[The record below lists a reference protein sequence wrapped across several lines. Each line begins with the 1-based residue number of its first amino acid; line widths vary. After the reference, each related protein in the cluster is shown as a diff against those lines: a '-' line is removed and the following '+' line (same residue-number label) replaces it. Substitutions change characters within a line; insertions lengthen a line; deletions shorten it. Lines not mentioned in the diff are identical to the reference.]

1 MSGGKLPEGWGKTV
15 IGDIADVISGGTP
28 KSGIAENFAP
38 SGEGIAW
45 LTPADLS
52 GYKKKFIS
60 HGARDL
66 STEGYSSCSAKLMPA
81 GAILFSSR
89 APIGYVAVASNE
101 ISTNQ
106 GFKSFVFTN
115 DIYPDYAYYYLR
127 NIRHL
132 AEEMGTG
139 TTFKEISGSAAKT
152 LPFVMAPLAEQKIIA
167 EKLDTLLAQVDSTKA
182 RLEQIPQI
190 LKRFRQAVLAAAVSG
205 NLTAEWRMNN
215 NSNIVEEEIEK
226 VKNKLIAKKIIKKD
240 LIYSKLDRKYPIPSD
255 WLYVKLQSI
264 ATKITDGEHKTP
276 KREPAG
282 QLLISARNI
291 QDGYLKLS
299 DVDYVGD
306 AEFQKLRNRCD
317 PDSGDV
323 LISCSGSI
331 GRVCLV
337 DENSK
342 YVMVRSVALIKL
354 MQDFVINKYMMYLLQ
369 SPLLQKEIEENSKST
384 AQANL
389 FLGPIK
395 NLGIPLPPVP
405 EQAEIVRR
413 VEQLFAYADTIEK
426 QVNSALTRVNSLT
439 QSILA
444 KAFRGELTAQW
455 RAENPSLISGENSAA
470 ALLEKIKAERAASG
484 GKKNSR
490 KKA

>member
-1 MSGGKLPEGWGKTV
+1 MSGGKLPEGWVKSDLDNILLSI
-15 IGDIADVISGGTP
+15 IGGGTP
-28 KSGIAENFAP
+28 SKAIPEYYQGDIPWMSVKDMNKHALTDTIDHISSDAIEN
-38 SGEGIAW
+38 S
-45 LTPADLS
+45 
-52 GYKKKFIS
+52 
-60 HGARDL
+60 
-66 STEGYSSCSAKLMPA
+66 STNVIPA
-81 GAILFSSR
+81 GTPIIATRMSLGKIVTASFDSAINQDLKALFLSS
-89 APIGYVAVASNE
+89 GV
-101 ISTNQ
+101 
-106 GFKSFVFTN
+106 
-115 DIYPDYAYYYLR
+115 DR
-127 NIRHL
+127 NFFIHWYRSQAQL
-132 AEEMGTG
+132 IESLGTG
-139 TTFKEISGSAAKT
+139 TTVKGIRLEVLKALSIN
-152 LPFVMAPLAEQKIIA
+152 LPPLFEQKIIA
-167 EKLDTLLAQVDSTKA
+167 EKLDTLLAQVDSTKV
-182 RLEQIPQI
+182 RLEKIPQI
-190 LKRFRQAVLAAAVSG
+190 LKRFRQAVLAAAVNG
-205 NLTAEWRMNN
+205 DLTAEWRMNN

-226 VKNKLIAKKIIKKD
+226 IKNKLIAKKIVKKD
-240 LIYSKLDRKYPIPSD
+240 LTYSKLDRKYQLPSD

-276 KREPAG
+276 KRESAG

-299 DVDYVGD
+299 DVDYVSD

-354 MQDFVINKYMMYLLQ
+354 MQDFVINKYIMYLLQ
-369 SPLLQKEIEENSKST
+369 SPLLQKDIEENSKST

-395 NLGIPLPPVP
+395 NLGIPLPPVT

-426 QVNSALTRVNSLT
+426 QVNNALARVNSLT

-455 RAENPSLISGENSAA
+455 RAENPDLISGENSAA
-470 ALLEKIKAERAASG
+470 ALLEKIKAERAASS
-484 GKKNSR
+484 GKRAARR
-490 KKA
+490 KA

>member
-1 MSGGKLPEGWGKTV
+1 
-15 IGDIADVISGGTP
+15 
-28 KSGIAENFAP
+28 
-38 SGEGIAW
+38 
-45 LTPADLS
+45 
-52 GYKKKFIS
+52 
-60 HGARDL
+60 
-66 STEGYSSCSAKLMPA
+66 
-81 GAILFSSR
+81 
-89 APIGYVAVASNE
+89 
-101 ISTNQ
+101 
-106 GFKSFVFTN
+106 
-115 DIYPDYAYYYLR
+115 
-127 NIRHL
+127 
-132 AEEMGTG
+132 
-139 TTFKEISGSAAKT
+139 
-152 LPFVMAPLAEQKIIA
+152 
-167 EKLDTLLAQVDSTKA
+167 
-182 RLEQIPQI
+182 
-190 LKRFRQAVLAAAVSG
+190 
-205 NLTAEWRMNN
+205 
-215 NSNIVEEEIEK
+215 
-226 VKNKLIAKKIIKKD
+226 AKKIIKKD

-455 RAENPSLISGENSAA
+455 RTENPSLISGENSAA

-484 GKKNSR
+484 GKKTSR

>member
-1 MSGGKLPEGWGKTV
+1 MSAGKLPEGWVDTQLGNIVDYGKATKRV
-15 IGDIADVISGGTP
+15 LSDVNDDTWVLELEDIEKESS
-28 KSGIAENFAP
+28 K
-38 SGEGIAW
+38 
-45 LTPADLS
+45 L
-52 GYKKKFIS
+52 
-60 HGARDL
+60 L
-66 STEGYSSCSAKLMPA
+66 STIRASERPFKSTKNSFKRGDVLYGKLRPYLNKIIIAKEDGVCTTEIIPLCAEPSCCNKYIFYWLKSST
-81 GAILFSSR
+81 FQ
-89 APIGYVAVASNE
+89 GYV
-101 ISTNQ
+101 
-106 GFKSFVFTN
+106 N
-115 DIYPDYAYYYLR
+115 DVSYGVNMPRLGTADGLKAPLR
-127 NIRHL
+127 L
-132 AEEMGTG
+132 
-139 TTFKEISGSAAKT
+139 
-152 LPFVMAPLAEQKIIA
+152 APLAEQKIIA
-167 EKLDTLLAQVDSTKA
+167 EKLDTLLAQIDSTKA

-226 VKNKLIAKKIIKKD
+226 IKNKLIAKKIIKKD

-455 RAENPSLISGENSAA
+455 RTENPSLISGENSAA

-484 GKKNSR
+484 GKKTSR

>member
-1 MSGGKLPEGWGKTV
+1 
-15 IGDIADVISGGTP
+15 
-28 KSGIAENFAP
+28 
-38 SGEGIAW
+38 
-45 LTPADLS
+45 
-52 GYKKKFIS
+52 
-60 HGARDL
+60 
-66 STEGYSSCSAKLMPA
+66 
-81 GAILFSSR
+81 
-89 APIGYVAVASNE
+89 
-101 ISTNQ
+101 
-106 GFKSFVFTN
+106 
-115 DIYPDYAYYYLR
+115 
-127 NIRHL
+127 
-132 AEEMGTG
+132 
-139 TTFKEISGSAAKT
+139 
-152 LPFVMAPLAEQKIIA
+152 
-167 EKLDTLLAQVDSTKA
+167 
-182 RLEQIPQI
+182 
-190 LKRFRQAVLAAAVSG
+190 
-205 NLTAEWRMNN
+205 
-215 NSNIVEEEIEK
+215 
-226 VKNKLIAKKIIKKD
+226 
-240 LIYSKLDRKYPIPSD
+240 
-255 WLYVKLQSI
+255 
-264 ATKITDGEHKTP
+264 
-276 KREPAG
+276 
-282 QLLISARNI
+282 
-291 QDGYLKLS
+291 
-299 DVDYVGD
+299 
-306 AEFQKLRNRCD
+306 
-317 PDSGDV
+317 
-323 LISCSGSI
+323 SCSGSI

-455 RAENPSLISGENSAA
+455 RTENPSLISGENSAA

-484 GKKNSR
+484 GKKTSR

>member
-1 MSGGKLPEGWGKTV
+1 MSAGKLPEGWVDTQLGNIVDYGKATKRV
-15 IGDIADVISGGTP
+15 LSDVNDDTWVLELEDIEKESS
-28 KSGIAENFAP
+28 K
-38 SGEGIAW
+38 
-45 LTPADLS
+45 L
-52 GYKKKFIS
+52 
-60 HGARDL
+60 L
-66 STEGYSSCSAKLMPA
+66 STIRASERPFKSTKNSFKRGDVLYGKLRPYLNKIIIAKEDGVCTTEIIPLCAEPSCCNKYIFYWLKSST
-81 GAILFSSR
+81 FQ
-89 APIGYVAVASNE
+89 GYV
-101 ISTNQ
+101 
-106 GFKSFVFTN
+106 N
-115 DIYPDYAYYYLR
+115 DVSYGVNMPRLGTADGLKAPLR
-127 NIRHL
+127 L
-132 AEEMGTG
+132 
-139 TTFKEISGSAAKT
+139 
-152 LPFVMAPLAEQKIIA
+152 APLAEQKIIA
-167 EKLDTLLAQVDSTKA
+167 EKLDTLLAQIDSTKA

-215 NSNIVEEEIEK
+215 NSNIVEEKIEK

-455 RAENPSLISGENSAA
+455 RTENPSLISGENSAA

-484 GKKNSR
+484 GKKTSR

>member
-1 MSGGKLPEGWGKTV
+1 SKLLSTIRASERPFKSTKNSFKRGDVLYGKLRPYLNK
-15 IGDIADVISGGTP
+15 IIIAKEDGVCTTEIIPLCAEPSCCNKYIFYWL
-28 KSGIAENFAP
+28 KS
-38 SGEGIAW
+38 
-45 LTPADLS
+45 
-52 GYKKKFIS
+52 
-60 HGARDL
+60 
-66 STEGYSSCSAKLMPA
+66 ST
-81 GAILFSSR
+81 FQ
-89 APIGYVAVASNE
+89 GYV
-101 ISTNQ
+101 
-106 GFKSFVFTN
+106 N
-115 DIYPDYAYYYLR
+115 DVSYGVNMPRLGTADGLKAPLR
-127 NIRHL
+127 L
-132 AEEMGTG
+132 
-139 TTFKEISGSAAKT
+139 
-152 LPFVMAPLAEQKIIA
+152 APLAEQKIIA
-167 EKLDTLLAQVDSTKA
+167 EKLDTLLAQIDSTKA

-455 RAENPSLISGENSAA
+455 RTENPSLISGENSAA

-484 GKKNSR
+484 GKKTSR